1 MKKMHLFNLTLLL
14 ISLTSGLF
22 IGCGGTG
29 LFVTVTQPAE
39 VNLKDFDKIAVGEI
53 KGSGSGVLSA
63 LSDLVQVV
71 GGGETKDSG
80 SHKFSAELTQVL

>member
-14 ISLTSGLF
+14 ISGLF

-39 VNLKDFDKIAVGEI
+39 INLKDFDKIAVGEI
-53 KGSGSGVLSA
+53 KGSGSGA
-63 LSDLVQVV
+63 
-71 GGGETKDSG
+71 
-80 SHKFSAELTQVL
+80 